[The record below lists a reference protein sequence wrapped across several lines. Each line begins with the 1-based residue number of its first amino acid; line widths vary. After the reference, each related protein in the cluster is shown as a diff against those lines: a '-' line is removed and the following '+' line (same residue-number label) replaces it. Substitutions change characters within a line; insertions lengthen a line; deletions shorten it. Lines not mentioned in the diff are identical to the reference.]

1 VSLVTPAPER
11 RKVAGLTFQT
21 VNEKIDLSEVE
32 SESVLEAP
40 AEEETTRDR
49 AVNRALAVLL
59 IAVMI
64 MLWVYFA

>member
-1 VSLVTPAPER
+1 
-11 RKVAGLTFQT
+11 
-21 VNEKIDLSEVE
+21 LSEVE